1 MNIIPVTIDQ
11 RPYRDPAMW
20 QEKFFE
26 LVLHQSPHGGSTIVP
41 ANDEERGDR
50 PFGLKTWG
58 PPPRPWRALAKS
70 PGARCTP
77 LKQQGG
83 DLFDRRY

>member
-1 MNIIPVTIDQ
+1 MTS
-11 RPYRDPAMW
+11 RSREM
-20 QEKFFE
+20 
-26 LVLHQSPHGGSTIVP
+26 
-41 ANDEERGDR
+41 RGDLRKEGAGEEEDAAGGGGGREGEEARRPR

-58 PPPRPWRALAKS
+58 PPPRPWRALAKL